1 MGLLDSIF
9 NNEKVLNTALGS
21 VKKMMLDN
29 GIKYVV
35 IQLDE
40 NGNIAPEMY
49 KDADQPVI
57 MSSAKMEQLR
67 SMMLEQEQ
75 TILQH
80 QVELRRLRVETV
92 SAIPVEPAP
101 GDGRDEVHDDYID
114 NLTTKANGNDTDSQ

>member
-9 NNEKVLNTALGS
+9 NNEKVLNTALSS
-21 VKKMMLDN
+21 VKKMMQEN

-67 SMMLEQEQ
+67 KMMLEQEQ
-75 TILQH
+75 TIIRLGD
-80 QVELRRLRVETV
+80 ELRTARIEAV
-92 SAIPVEPAP
+92 SAVPVTPVP
-101 GDGRDEVHDDYID
+101 GDGRDSEPIYEHH
-114 NLTTKANGNDTDSQ
+114 TPTNDGTNSSEIE